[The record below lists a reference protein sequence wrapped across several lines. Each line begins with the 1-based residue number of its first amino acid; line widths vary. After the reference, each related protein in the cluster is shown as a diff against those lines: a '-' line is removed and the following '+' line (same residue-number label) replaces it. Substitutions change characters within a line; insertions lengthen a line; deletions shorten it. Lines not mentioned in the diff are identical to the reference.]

1 MQPRV
6 HDRNENL
13 YSYVMEEDLSEMNAN
28 SRIILT
34 HDENEDVNNENNVN
48 AENKDYQLSKQALRQ
63 VIFATA
69 LFSIT
74 TILYVAL
81 KVSSVEFLLPEHLL
95 LVNIV
100 PNVFFALGNAVYAE
114 VKKE

>member
-1 MQPRV
+1 
-6 HDRNENL
+6 
-13 YSYVMEEDLSEMNAN
+13 MNTN

-34 HDENEDVNNENNVN
+34 HDENKTVSNVVDVNNVN
-48 AENKDYQLSKQALRQ
+48 TDNKDFQLSKQALRQ
-63 VIFATA
+63 VIFTTA

-74 TILYVAL
+74 TIVQVAL

-114 VKKE
+114 AKKE